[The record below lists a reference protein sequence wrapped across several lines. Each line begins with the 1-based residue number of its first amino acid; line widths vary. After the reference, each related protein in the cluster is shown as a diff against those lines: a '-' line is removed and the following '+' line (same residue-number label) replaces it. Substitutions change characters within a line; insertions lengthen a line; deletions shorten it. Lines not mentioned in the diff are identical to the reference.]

1 MNLLDIA
8 INAAGGVARLA
19 EKLDVKPNVI
29 SNWRT
34 RGVPRGWEA
43 VLRIKFYRH
52 IAVSKRKVASEEKLG

>member
-43 VLRIKFYRH
+43 LLKVKFKKQ
-52 IAVSKRKVASEEKLG
+52 IADEKKLG

>member
-34 RGVPRGWEA
+34 RGVPRGWETLLK
-43 VLRIKFYRH
+43 VKFKKQ
-52 IAVSKRKVASEEKLG
+52 IAQAKKLG

>member
-1 MNLLDIA
+1 MLDIA

-43 VLRIKFYRH
+43 LLKVKFKKQ
-52 IAVSKRKVASEEKLG
+52 IAEANKSI